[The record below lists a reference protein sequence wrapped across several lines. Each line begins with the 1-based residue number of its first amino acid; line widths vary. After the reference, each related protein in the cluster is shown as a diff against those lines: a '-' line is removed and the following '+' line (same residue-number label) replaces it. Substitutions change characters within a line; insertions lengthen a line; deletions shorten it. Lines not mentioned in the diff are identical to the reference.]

1 MMCILH
7 MVGDQ
12 SCEDTGTSVSVKFLR
27 VQWYLTTES
36 MLEYS
41 LQRTLTVSSKSSTV
55 LGELLWLLEVAY
67 SAFVKT
73 SMIHL
78 CRIKRVDR
86 S

>member
-1 MMCILH
+1 

-36 MLEYS
+36 MPEYS
-41 LQRTLTVSSKSSTV
+41 LQRTLIVSSKSSTV
-55 LGELLWLLEVAY
+55 LGELLEVAY